1 MFGRTLSLDRPGW
14 DFSGPL
20 PRYALSFLTISAA
33 SLGSAIL
40 DLVSPGAHNLF
51 LFFAAIVVTAWYA
64 GAGPGWFSVLLSA
77 LVVDYFF
84 EHPLYRFQFGI
95 EGLSWFVA
103 FAVCGA
109 AANAMSLRRRRA
121 EQTLRRTRDELED
134 RIRVRTLELQKL
146 NEKLIEEMTERT
158 RAEAALRHT
167 QCELARAARIMTV
180 AELTA
185 SIAHQINQPLAAVVS
200 NGEAA
205 QNWLRRS
212 PPAIS
217 EVAESIAAVVT
228 AGVRA
233 AEIITRIRRLITKTI
248 PRQTTIEVNEF
259 VGQVLALVRN
269 DLARRSVVVKCHLA
283 PELPPIAGDRVQLQQ
298 MLLNLVNN
306 ASDAMAEISDRKRE
320 LIIET
325 CARGENVIAITVSDS
340 GHGFCHTDTSKIFE
354 AFHSTKQGGMGI
366 GLSVC
371 QTVVESHGGSIR
383 AAARQPHGAILE
395 VELPAG
401 RRHEPG

>member
-20 PRYALSFLTISAA
+20 PRYALSFLTVSVA
-33 SLGSAIL
+33 SLGSAVL
-40 DLVSPGAHNLF
+40 DLASPGAHNLF

-64 GAGPGWFSVLLSA
+64 GAGPGWLSVLLSA
-77 LVVDYFF
+77 IVADFFF
-84 EHPLYRFQFGI
+84 EHPLYRLEFGI
-95 EGLSWFVA
+95 EGLSWFIA
-103 FAVCGA
+103 FTVCGA
-109 AANAMSLRRRRA
+109 ATNAISLRRRRM
-121 EQTLRRTRDELED
+121 EQALHRTRDELED
-134 RIRVRTLELQKL
+134 RIRARTLELQQL

-158 RAEAALRHT
+158 RAETALRQT

-205 QNWLRRS
+205 QNWLRHS

-228 AGVRA
+228 AGVHA
-233 AEIITRIRRLITKTI
+233 AEIITRIRRLITKAI

-259 VGQVLALVRN
+259 VSQGLTLVRA
-269 DLARRSVVVKCHLA
+269 DLARRGIVVECHLA
-283 PELPPIAGDRVQLQQ
+283 PELPPIVGDRVQLQQ
-298 MLLNLVNN
+298 VLLNLVNN
-306 ASDAMAEISDRKRE
+306 ASDAMAEVSDRKRE
-320 LIIET
+320 LMIET
-325 CARGENVIAITVSDS
+325 CARGEHTISITVSDS
-340 GHGFCHTDTSKIFE
+340 GHGFCTADTSKIFE
-354 AFHSTKQGGMGI
+354 AFHSTKRSGMGI

-371 QTVVESHGGSIR
+371 RTVVESHGGSIR

-401 RRHEPG
+401 RRHESG

>member
-20 PRYALSFLTISAA
+20 PRYALSFLTVLAA
-33 SLGSAIL
+33 GLGSALL
-40 DLVSPGAHNLF
+40 DLASPGGHNLF

-64 GAGPGWFSVLLSA
+64 GAGPGWLSVLLSA
-77 LVVDYFF
+77 IVADYFF
-84 EHPLYRFQFGI
+84 EYPLYRFEFGL

-103 FAVCGA
+103 FTVCGA
-109 AANAMSLRRRRA
+109 ATNAISLRRRRM
-121 EQTLRRTRDELED
+121 EQALRRTRDELED
-134 RIRVRTLELQKL
+134 RIRVRTLELQQL

-158 RAEAALRHT
+158 RAETALRQT

-217 EVAESIAAVVT
+217 EVAESVAAVVT

-233 AEIITRIRRLITKTI
+233 AEIITRIRRLITKAI

-259 VGQVLALVRN
+259 VSQVLTLVRA
-269 DLARRSVVVKCHLA
+269 DLARRGIITETRFASA
-283 PELPPIAGDRVQLQQ
+283 LPPVIGDRIQLQQ
-298 MLLNLVNN
+298 VLLNLVNN
-306 ASDAMAEISDRKRE
+306 ASDAMAEVSDRKRE
-320 LIIET
+320 LVIET
-325 CARGENVIAITVSDS
+325 CSRGEDTIAITVTDS
-340 GHGFCHTDTSKIFE
+340 GHGFCMADTSKIFQ
-354 AFHSTKQGGMGI
+354 AFYSTKQGGMGI

-371 QTVVESHGGSIR
+371 RTVVESHGGSIR
-383 AAARQPHGAILE
+383 ATALQPHGAILE
-395 VELPAG
+395 VDLPAG
-401 RRHEPG
+401 QRHERG